1 MGDTPHQPP
10 PPDPPHG
17 NGADGG
23 DGEGGGS
30 SDGGGDGG
38 GLIRDAHQDRL
49 LLGAAISTQ
58 AHVCVLFALAEDG
71 RLLMMEAESG
81 LPEPF
86 SRSWVLIRSTDQSP
100 IALAVRQRRLVWV
113 PDRESMAR
121 EFPLVALA
129 FPYGFAL
136 AAAPLVDR
144 DGEVRGA
151 MMLLWPPA
159 PAGRPTRRHLDVL
172 TATCADLAEI
182 VPRGDRPVPP
192 GHQPRVLTR
201 EPPGG
206 DDLLLTCLNRLPE
219 GYCMLDVEGRL
230 VLLTAPAEELLQ
242 AEAGELIGK
251 RPWDALTWLDDPAY
265 EDRYRAAVVSQEV
278 TYFTTRN
285 PGGQWLAFHLYPGL
299 AGVTVR
305 VTPSTMARDP
315 RPVMPDQLAAADR
328 PPRLV
333 ALHEMLH
340 LATTLARAVTA
351 QEVINLVADHVMPA
365 YHVQALAILTSRGGR
380 THVAASRGYSEQA
393 VEEYEGRPIGQL
405 APDHP
410 LAAGA
415 PAFFGTWAELRATY
429 PDAIRS
435 DDLSAWAFLPLT
447 VGGRT
452 AGMCILAYDRPHRF
466 TTDERASLT
475 ALGGLIAQA
484 FERARLYD
492 VKHQFAQSLQASLLP
507 RTLPGVPGL
516 EVVARYLPATPGMDI
531 GGDFYDL
538 IRLEERVAAA
548 VIGDVQGHDVT
559 AAALMGQVRT
569 AIHAHATA
577 GANPGEV
584 LAHTNRLL
592 NELAPDRFTSCL
604 YISIDLGR
612 GTACV
617 AGAGHLPALLRRPGE
632 PAQVVETA
640 PGVLLGIDPGAEYA
654 TTQLDL
660 PPGSVL
666 ALYTDGLVEVPGRDL
681 GEAIGGLAAG
691 FAPSPDQPLTDVAE
705 TMIGTAASVGHR
717 ADDIAMMLLRIGRP

>member
-1 MGDTPHQPP
+1 MGDIPHAPP
-10 PPDPPHG
+10 PPPGP
-17 NGADGG
+17 ADGD
-23 DGEGGGS
+23 DGRAHDGGPT
-30 SDGGGDGG
+30 SDGGPASDGG
-38 GLIRDAHQDRL
+38 SGGDAHVDRL
-49 LLGAAISTQ
+49 LLGAATSTR
-58 AHVCVLFALAEDG
+58 AHVCVLFVLAEDG
-71 RLLMMEAESG
+71 RVLMMDAESG

-100 IALAVRQRRLVWV
+100 VAVAVRQRRLVWV
-113 PDRESMAR
+113 PDREAMAR

-136 AAAPLVDR
+136 AVAPLVDR

-159 PAGRPTRRHLDVL
+159 PARRPTRHQLDVL

-182 VPRGDRPVPP
+182 VPKGNRPVPP

-201 EPPGG
+201 QPPGD

-230 VLLTAPAEELLQ
+230 TLVTAPAEELLQ
-242 AEAGELIGK
+242 AEAGELTGK
-251 RPWDALTWLDDPAY
+251 RPWDALPWLGEPAY

-299 AGVTVR
+299 AGVTMR

-315 RPVMPDQLAAADR
+315 RPVMPDQLVAADR

-380 THVAASRGYSEQA
+380 MQVAASRGYSEKA
-393 VEEYEGRPIGQL
+393 IEEYDGQPL
-405 APDHP
+405 LHLPPGHP

-429 PDAIRS
+429 PEAIRS
-435 DDLSAWAFLPLT
+435 DDMSAWAFLPLT
-447 VGGRT
+447 AGGRT

-475 ALGGLIAQA
+475 ALSGLIAQA

-492 VKHQFAQSLQASLLP
+492 VKHQFAQSLQSSLLP

-538 IRLEERVAAA
+538 IRLEEKVAAA

-569 AIHAHATA
+569 AIHAHASA
-577 GANPGEV
+577 GANPGKV

-604 YISIDLGR
+604 YISVDLGR
-612 GTACV
+612 STACV
-617 AGAGHLPALLRRPGE
+617 ASAGHLPALLRRPGE
-632 PAQVVETA
+632 PAQVVEPA
-640 PGVLLGIDPGAEYA
+640 PGLLLGIEPGTEYA
-654 TTQLDL
+654 TTQLAL

-666 ALYTDGLVEVPGRDL
+666 ALYTDGLIEVPGQDL
-681 GEAIGGLAAG
+681 GEAIGRLAAR
-691 FAPSPDQPLTDVAE
+691 FAPAPDQPLADVAE
-705 TMIGTAASVGHR
+705 DMIAAAAAVEHR
-717 ADDIAMMLLRIGRP
+717 ADDIAMLLLRTGPA

>member
-1 MGDTPHQPP
+1 MGDIPHQPP

-86 SRSWVLIRSTDQSP
+86 SRSWVLVRTTDQSP

-242 AEAGELIGK
+242 AEADELIGK

-365 YHVQALAILTSRGGR
+365 YHVQALAILTSKGGR

-393 VEEYEGRPIGQL
+393 VEEYEGRPIVQL

-640 PGVLLGIDPGAEYA
+640 PGVLLGIDPGTEYA
-654 TTQLDL
+654 STQLDL

>member
-1 MGDTPHQPP
+1 MGDIPHQPP

-86 SRSWVLIRSTDQSP
+86 SRSWVLVRTTDQSP

-242 AEAGELIGK
+242 AEADELIGK

-365 YHVQALAILTSRGGR
+365 YHVQALAILTSKGGR

-393 VEEYEGRPIGQL
+393 VEEYEGRPIVQL

-592 NELAPDRFTSCL
+592 SELAPDRFTSCL

-617 AGAGHLPALLRRPGE
+617 ASAGHLPALLRRPGE

-640 PGVLLGIDPGAEYA
+640 PGVLLGIDPGTEYA
-654 TTQLDL
+654 STQLDL